1 MQQEESADRQV
12 RLEKFRLLQQT
23 LPQSISFGAVLALTV
38 IAVLWRTQHLGVLL
52 SWFAAHVTVNLWR
65 LQVLRRFRDLQTTDV
80 AAAMRLAPAI
90 QVGCAAAGLLWG
102 LLALLPYAPED
113 LSTPLF
119 VAFVLAGVTA
129 GGATAMASELVA
141 ALAFQFTIFGML
153 ALHLLMSE
161 GDAVYQAMGFSA
173 LLYTLFMAVWTNR
186 MHRNAVAT
194 IHMQLDSTRR
204 EQELKDKEARYRNL
218 AHHDTL
224 TGLPNRLSL
233 QVRMPELLAQATVD
247 GLGVAV
253 IYIDL
258 DRFKDINDLRGHRCG
273 DALLQSAARR
283 LRDCVR
289 ATDLVVRMGGDEFI
303 VATTDAQRTV
313 QIVTLVERIAAS
325 LELPL
330 LHEGEV
336 LKTSGSM
343 GIAVYPEHGAD
354 TEQLLK
360 NADIALYQAKATG
373 RGNHRFFAD
382 AMSVELRE
390 RIFLE
395 QELARA
401 VGTTQLYVEYQ
412 PLFDLTSGRLTGL
425 EALLRWHHPDRG
437 LVPPKVFIPIAE
449 HCGLIEAIGEDVL
462 RIVCRDLHDWQ
473 RDGVLVLPVAINVS
487 PIQLERGSVV
497 ESLLVS
503 AREHQ
508 ISPNLLQIEITE
520 TALMKDTGRVAATLH
535 RLRELGVKVLIDD
548 FGIGFSSLNHLKNLA
563 IDGLKIDQ
571 SFVRDMI
578 DDERDAAIVSAII
591 GIAKSLSISVLAEGV
606 DSPGHVQRL
615 LSLGCDRGQ
624 GFFLHEPVRA
634 PQCALLLAR
643 EDRGQS
649 LLTEMSA

>member
-1 MQQEESADRQV
+1 MQQEQPADQQV
-12 RLEKFRLLQQT
+12 RLEKFRLLAQT

-38 IAVLWRTQHLGVLL
+38 LAVLWRTQPPGLLLG
-52 SWFAAHVTVNLWR
+52 WFAAHVGLNLWR
-65 LQVLRRFRDLQTTDV
+65 LSVLRRFRRLQTNV
-80 AAAMRLAPAI
+80 AAAMRLTLAI
-90 QVGCAAAGLLWG
+90 QGGCAVAGLLWG

-129 GGATAMASELVA
+129 GGATAMASEIVA
-141 ALAFQFTIFGML
+141 ALAFQFAIFAML
-153 ALHLLMSE
+153 ALHLLRSE
-161 GDAVYQAMGFSA
+161 GDAAYQAMSFSA
-173 LLYTLFMAVWTNR
+173 LLYTLFMALWTNR
-186 MHRNAVAT
+186 MHRNAVAA
-194 IHMQLDSTRR
+194 IHTQLDSTRR
-204 EQELKDKEARYRNL
+204 EQQLKEQEARYRNL

-233 QVRMPELLAQATVD
+233 QVRMSELLAHATAN

-273 DALLQSAARR
+273 DALLQNAARR

-303 VATTDAQRTV
+303 VATTEAQSTV
-313 QIVTLVERIAAS
+313 QIVTMVERIAAS

-330 LHEGEV
+330 LYDGEV

-354 TEQLLK
+354 LEQLLK

-373 RGNHRFFAD
+373 RGNHRFFANS
-382 AMSVELRE
+382 MSVELRE

-401 VGTTQLYVEYQ
+401 VGTAQLYLEYQ

-425 EALLRWHHPDRG
+425 EALLRWHHPERG
-437 LVPPKVFIPIAE
+437 LVSPKVFISIAE

-462 RIVCRDLHDWQ
+462 RMVCRDLQDWQ
-473 RDGVLVLPVAINVS
+473 RAGVLLVPVAVNVS

-497 ESLLVS
+497 ESLLVN

-508 ISPNLLQIEITE
+508 VSPSLLQIEITE

-535 RLRELGVKVLIDD
+535 RLRELGVKILIDD

-571 SFVRDMI
+571 SFVSDMI

-591 GIAKSLSISVLAEGV
+591 GIAKSLNISVLAEGV
-606 DSPGHVQRL
+606 DSPGHVERL
-615 LSLGCDRGQ
+615 LGLGCDSGQ
-624 GFFLHEPVRA
+624 GFFLHQPVPA
-634 PQCALLLAR
+634 QECARLLMR
-643 EDRGQS
+643 ETHDQS
-649 LLTEMSA
+649 PLRQRSA